1 MALPKPS
8 SHLDWTDGSPSKQ
21 VEPSGAKKLLGW
33 VALERPPFEYM
44 NYLFWEQDN
53 WNKYFESVT
62 DETAYAR
69 VDAIVDKDGNG
80 NFLDLQSA
88 HDSGDITT
96 GSTILITSDLLI
108 DAPVVI
114 SKPGIE
120 IKQVPGRRIKKGP
133 GAAPTGFIGLQVLNS
148 ADRIRLMHLGFG
160 SVTGGEKFS
169 GAGDVALQIQA
180 GADNVFLFN
189 PQFVIGNTV
198 DLDDGNPSSTEVLAP
213 QAGLSQ

>member
-21 VEPSGAKKLLGW
+21 VEPSGSKKLLGW

-88 HDSGDITT
+88 HDSGDVTT
-96 GSTILITSDLLI
+96 GSIILITSDLLL
-108 DAPVVI
+108 DATVTI

-120 IKQVPGRRIKKGP
+120 IRQVPGRRIKKGP
-133 GAAPTGFIGLQVLNS
+133 GAPLTNFTGIQVLNT
-148 ADRIRLMHLGFG
+148 ADRSRFMHLGFG
-160 SVTGGEKFS
+160 SATSGEKFGGS
-169 GAGDVALQIQA
+169 GDKAIDLQA
-180 GADNVFLFN
+180 GVDDVFIFN
-189 PQFVIGNTV
+189 PQFVVGNTV
-198 DLDDGNPSSTEVLAP
+198 DLSDNSTTTLIVGP
-213 QAGLSQ
+213 QANMAG